1 MNFRLFDYECN
12 APTHVYGHACGSK
25 GTPPNASLNSLGHD
39 SLIWE
44 VDSWDS
50 QFYLSV
56 DANVN
61 QTSQDGFDA
70 TVLPHRCGRGQ
81 IIMRVTDSLG
91 YSATTDAFS
100 VNLACVND
108 PPTYAAEYQSG
119 NPSVI
124 LIDEDRELQSV
135 SLTSIGFEVT
145 TGYSETPSTS
155 LNWILN
161 DSSPSV
167 NASNL
172 VSWYIEGS
180 NLIVTP
186 QPNFFSYHGNI

>member
-1 MNFRLFDYECN
+1 
-12 APTHVYGHACGSK
+12 
-25 GTPPNASLNSLGHD
+25 
-39 SLIWE
+39 
-44 VDSWDS
+44 
-50 QFYLSV
+50 
-56 DANVN
+56 
-61 QTSQDGFDA
+61 
-70 TVLPHRCGRGQ
+70 
-81 IIMRVTDSLG
+81 MRVTDSLG

-186 QPNFFSYHGNI
+186 QPNFSHTTGTFDSLVLCVSDAAGAKATGGTLASS